1 MKKVINIFG
10 GPGTGKSV
18 TAAQLFV
25 ELKKSQKNC
34 ELVTEFAKE
43 LTYDESYRVMEN
55 QIWIFAN
62 QHHRMHRLKK
72 KVDYI
77 VTDAPLFNS
86 IVYSGK
92 GEENKEFH
100 QFVLREFSKYNN
112 LNVYL
117 KRETEYRQE
126 GRYQDEDGAKKID
139 DEVIKCFKYFKVDF
153 VEVGLERAV
162 PTIIS
167 LL

>member
-1 MKKVINIFG
+1 MRVINIFG

-18 TAAQLFV
+18 TAAKLFA
-25 ELKKSQKNC
+25 ELKIQSKNA

-62 QHHRMHRLKK
+62 QHQRMYRLKN

-92 GEENKEFH
+92 DDINKAFHSFVIGEFNK
-100 QFVLREFSKYNN
+100 YDN
-112 LNVYL
+112 LNIYL
-117 KRETEYRQE
+117 ERETIYQQA
-126 GRYQDEDGAKKID
+126 GRYQDEDGAKEID
-139 DEVIKCFKYFKVDF
+139 DEVLRCFKYFDVPYVKI
-153 VEVGLERAV
+153 GLNN
-162 PTIIS
+162 PIKTIMS